1 LEMFIRKLTLTG
13 ELFFM
18 DLYLPRHPSV
28 KPTAMA
34 EITSSDKTA
43 RTGVKRMKRLSTRVD
58 LTPMVDLGFL
68 LITFFIFTTTMSSS
82 KAMNLVMPDDRS
94 PKHSSKYQ
102 DIKTLTFLLDEGNRV
117 YYYTGIFNGSLQQ
130 TDYKTGIR
138 SIITET
144 KKWLEQQG
152 IAGNELLV
160 LIKPS
165 EQSSFN
171 NLVDVLDEML
181 INDVRR
187 YMIVDLS
194 NEEQRKHEQMRQ

>member
-1 LEMFIRKLTLTG
+1 
-13 ELFFM
+13 M
-18 DLYLPRHPSV
+18 DLYLPRHPNT

-43 RTGVKRMKRLSTRVD
+43 GTGVKRMKRLSTRVD

-94 PKHSSKYQ
+94 IKDSSKYQ

-138 SIITET
+138 STITER
-144 KKWLEQQG
+144 KNWLEQQG

-165 EQSSFN
+165 ERSSFN
-171 NLVDVLDEML
+171 NLVNVLDEML